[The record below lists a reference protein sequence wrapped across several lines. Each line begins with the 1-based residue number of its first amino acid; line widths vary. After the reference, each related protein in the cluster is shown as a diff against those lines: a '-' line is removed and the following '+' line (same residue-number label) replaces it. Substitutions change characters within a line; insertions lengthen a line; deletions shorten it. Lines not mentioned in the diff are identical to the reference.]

1 MDKQSSHLEI
11 DDFKGRGRP
20 CKTWNVAVAVDLK
33 ARNIDGHNANNRP
46 VWQKAPKGSYEK
58 FDRHKCSEED
68 KKLVSN
74 TMSSSCWENHNVKN
88 VLTQTQLVRRRTI
101 GEIHNSINTNILSKD
116 WNHFFWFKKELTWT
130 SRHWPCTLLFEI
142 FLPLPL
148 STLLPPTV
156 RICLRAF
163 ELNIFC
169 KKNDIGNDPFWLC
182 LIILLHPVGFCT
194 GEVFNSAG
202 RNILSKDWNQFFSF
216 KKWLAW
222 KSYLEKKGHKR
233 LNGGEIL

>member
-1 MDKQSSHLEI
+1 MAE
-11 DDFKGRGRP
+11 G
-20 CKTWNVAVAVDLK
+20 T
-33 ARNIDGHNANNRP
+33 
-46 VWQKAPKGSYEK
+46 KGSYEK
-58 FDRHKCSEED
+58 FHRHKCSEED

-88 VLTQTQLVRRRTI
+88 VLTQTQTLNSRQLVRRRTI

-116 WNHFFWFKKELTWT
+116 WNHFFWFKKELTWK

-148 STLLPPTV
+148 SSLLPPTV

-182 LIILLHPVGFCT
+182 LIILLHPAGFCT

-216 KKWLAW
+216 KKGLAW
-222 KSYLEKKGHKR
+222 KSYLEKKCHKR
-233 LNGGEIL
+233 LNGGETL